1 MERGINRAKTVL
13 YVMADRL
20 GDLGEM
26 DELMKVIGMNRAW
39 TETDKQGKRRRKS
52 RHKNRKE
59 SRFPAPFSK
68 NAAAVSFCIWIT
80 VNS

>member
-1 MERGINRAKTVL
+1 MSNGTLKPHPFTSRMLSAWKASRWITMERGINRAKTVL

-52 RHKNRKE
+52 REK
-59 SRFPAPFSK
+59 S
-68 NAAAVSFCIWIT
+68 
-80 VNS
+80 

>member
-1 MERGINRAKTVL
+1 MERGINRAETVL
-13 YVMADRL
+13 YVVADRL

-52 RHKNRKE
+52 REK
-59 SRFPAPFSK
+59 S
-68 NAAAVSFCIWIT
+68 
-80 VNS
+80 